1 MKQLK
6 SNSASGIQPLQAA
19 GRRARLGD
27 IPERHPSGVRRGGL
41 RIDFSKLMMYGL
53 KPVPFIG
60 WSFLAGCLAAILLLP
75 ASLAFAVEPAAAPS
89 VQTPAPPATAVQ
101 QTAANAQTASAT
113 SQQAPDAPVPAANG
127 TVASPPTLAQQMQ
140 QAQQQSFAPPQPF
153 QVPMPR
159 SHNPLAPYRASTAP
173 ALDLSNSPRLQNLI
187 RDGRIYISLHD
198 AIAVAIENNL
208 DLAYFRYNFP
218 IAQTDILRTKAGSP
232 ANGVNTAVVQ
242 STQGG
247 FAASTGGGSSGSGF
261 SAGAGGIVTST
272 LGAGTSVASFD
283 PYLNFRGFVDHTVT
297 QEANQVLTGVPV
309 LKTNTI
315 EVLSNYSQ
323 SFPIGTNLS
332 INYLGQRAA
341 SNTPYNLINPELYSN
356 FQVTI
361 AQPIL
366 AGFGVATNERF
377 IRIAKRN
384 AQITDLAFKAQV
396 IATVTQV
403 ENIYWDLVN
412 AYEAE
417 QISERSLGFANKN
430 LSDDRK
436 QLELQA
442 IPAMQ
447 VMTDES
453 AVATAE
459 GNLTVAR
466 ASLRLNELLMKNALT
481 KADDP
486 AIDEM
491 PVIPIDLQA
500 EPDPNADKS
509 IDELVSEA
517 EKKRPEVAIY
527 QMQAEVQKQA
537 LKDINSELL
546 PTLNMYGV
554 YAGAGTAGPLNPL
567 CNPRSQDCTT
577 NLPTDFPS
585 MFVNTFNYSSP
596 EYQVGMTLSIN
607 LRNRQA
613 KADQFRAVLQYRQSQ
628 ISSEQQQKGIRF
640 DVRNAKFALEQA
652 QAHVEAAQKA
662 RDLAQKTFDIT
673 KQERLLGAKSGLDTL
688 NAENAL
694 ALAESA
700 LDAAQTAF
708 EKAKVDIDRATGE
721 TLERTGVSIDDAKA
735 GVVTR
740 VP

>member
-1 MKQLK
+1 VNVFGKK
-6 SNSASGIQPLQAA
+6 SIK
-19 GRRARLGD
+19 RAFGARM
-27 IPERHPSGVRRGGL
+27 RA
-41 RIDFSKLMMYGL
+41 M
-53 KPVPFIG
+53 
-60 WSFLAGCLAAILLLP
+60 AAILLLQVNLALAIHP
-75 ASLAFAVEPAAAPS
+75 A
-89 VQTPAPPATAVQ
+89 
-101 QTAANAQTASAT
+101 
-113 SQQAPDAPVPAANG
+113 G
-127 TVASPPTLAQQMQ
+127 
-140 QAQQQSFAPPQPF
+140 AQQQSQTSATQAQTVPEAPAPVTQNAPAAPPSLAQEMKPGQPPLFAPPQPF
-153 QVPMPR
+153 QVPMPH
-159 SHNPLAPYRASTAP
+159 SHNPLSPYRPSTAP
-173 ALDLSNSPRLQNLI
+173 ELDLSNSPRLQNLI
-187 RDGRIYISLHD
+187 RDGKIYLSLHD

-232 ANGVNTAVVQ
+232 ANGVNTAIIQ

-247 FAASTGGGSSGSGF
+247 FAASTGGGGGSSGSGF
-261 SAGAGGIVTST
+261 SAGNGGIVTST
-272 LGAGTSVASFD
+272 LGAGTSVSSFD
-283 PYLNFRGFVDHTVT
+283 PFLTFRGYVDHTVV
-297 QEANQVLTGVPV
+297 QEANEFVNGVPI

-332 INYLGQRAA
+332 INYLGQRVA
-341 SNTPYNLINPELYSN
+341 SNSPYNGINPTLYSN
-356 FQVTI
+356 FAVTI
-361 AQPIL
+361 SQALL

-384 AQITDLAFKAQV
+384 SQITDLAFKAQV

-412 AYEAE
+412 AYESE

-430 LSDDRK
+430 LADDQK

-447 VMTDES
+447 VMTDQS

-481 KADDP
+481 KVDDP
-486 AIDEM
+486 TIDEM
-491 PVIPIDLQA
+491 PVIPLDMKA
-500 EPDPNADKS
+500 DPDPNADKS

-546 PTLNMYGV
+546 PTLNMYGY
-554 YAGAGTAGPLNPL
+554 YAGAGTAGPANPNCSL
-567 CNPRSQDCTT
+567 GTECVSD
-577 NLPTDFPS
+577 LPTGFAS
-585 MFVNTFNYSSP
+585 MFENTFNYSSP

-640 DVRNAKFALEQA
+640 DVRNSKFALEQA
-652 QAHVEAAQKA
+652 QAHVDAAQKS
-662 RDLAQKTFDIT
+662 RDLAERTFEIT
-673 KQERLLGAKSGLDTL
+673 KQEQVLGAKSGLDTL
-688 NAENAL
+688 NAESAL
-694 ALAESA
+694 AVAESA
-700 LDAAQTAF
+700 LDAAQTAY
-708 EKAKVDIDRATGE
+708 EKAKVDIDRAVGE
-721 TLERTGVSIDDAKA
+721 TLERTGVSIDDAKL

-740 VP
+740 

>member
-1 MKQLK
+1 VNQFN
-6 SNSASGIQPLQAA
+6 SNSARGMKAA
-19 GRRARLGD
+19 
-27 IPERHPSGVRRGGL
+27 V
-41 RIDFSKLMMYGL
+41 
-53 KPVPFIG
+53 V
-60 WSFLAGCLAAILLLP
+60 ILLLQMN
-75 ASLAFAVEPAAAPS
+75 LALVTPSAAAQQPAQAS
-89 VQTPAPPATAVQ
+89 TPPTQTVPEAPLPATNGA
-101 QTAANAQTASAT
+101 TAA
-113 SQQAPDAPVPAANG
+113 PV
-127 TVASPPTLAQQMQ
+127 SLAQQIQMV
-140 QAQQQSFAPPQPF
+140 QQQSFAPPRPF
-153 QVPMPR
+153 HVPMPH
-159 SHNPLAPYRASTAP
+159 SHKPFAPYMPSTAP
-173 ALDLSNSPRLQNLI
+173 ELDLSNSPRLQNLI
-187 RDGRIYISLHD
+187 RNGKIYLSLQD

-218 IAQTDILRTKAGSP
+218 IAQTDILRTKAGSS

-242 STQGG
+242 GTQGG
-247 FAASTGGGSSGSGF
+247 FAASTGGGGGSSGSGF

-272 LGAGTSVASFD
+272 LGAGTSVSSFD
-283 PYLNFRGFVDHTVT
+283 PYLTFQGYVDHTVT
-297 QEANQVLTGVPV
+297 QEANEVLTGVPN

-315 EVLSNYSQ
+315 EVLSTYSQ
-323 SFPIGTNLS
+323 AFPIGTG
-332 INYLGQRAA
+332 IQVNYLGQRVA

-356 FQVTI
+356 FRVQI
-361 AQPIL
+361 AQPLL

-384 AQITDLAFKAQV
+384 SQITDLAFKAQV

-412 AYEAE
+412 AYESE

-447 VMTDES
+447 VMTDQS
-453 AVATAE
+453 AVAQAE

-481 KADDP
+481 KVDDP
-486 AIDEM
+486 SIDEM
-491 PVIPIDLQA
+491 PVIPLDMQGD
-500 EPDPNADKS
+500 PDPNAGKS
-509 IDELVSEA
+509 INELISTA

-546 PTLNMYGV
+546 PTLNLYGL
-554 YAGAGTAGPLNPL
+554 YAGAGTAGPVNPL
-567 CNPRSQDCTT
+567 CNPSTQDCTT
-577 NLPTDFPS
+577 NLPTGFPS

-613 KADQFRAVLQYRQSQ
+613 KADQFRAVLQYRQSE

-640 DVRNAKFALEQA
+640 DVRNSKFALEQA
-652 QAHVEAAQKA
+652 QAHVEAAEKA

-688 NAENAL
+688 NAESAL
-694 ALAESA
+694 AQAESA
-700 LDAAQTAF
+700 LDTAKTAY

-721 TLERTGVSIDDAKA
+721 TLERTGVSIDDAKL
-735 GVVTR
+735 GVVTH
-740 VP
+740 

>member
-1 MKQLK
+1 MNLSQTRSTKGAFIK
-6 SNSASGIQPLQAA
+6 GTQA
-19 GRRARLGD
+19 
-27 IPERHPSGVRRGGL
+27 IT
-41 RIDFSKLMMYGL
+41 
-53 KPVPFIG
+53 
-60 WSFLAGCLAAILLLP
+60 AILLLQLNLALAAVPAAAQQATPNGQAQSTVPATPTVPEAPAPTTQSTTPAP
-75 ASLAFAVEPAAAPS
+75 ASLG
-89 VQTPAPPATAVQ
+89 
-101 QTAANAQTASAT
+101 
-113 SQQAPDAPVPAANG
+113 QAIKQDQVP
-127 TVASPPTLAQQMQ
+127 L
-140 QAQQQSFAPPQPF
+140 FAPPLPF
-153 QVPMPR
+153 QVPMPH
-159 SHNPLAPYRASTAP
+159 SHNPLAPYKPSTAP
-173 ALDLSNSPRLQNLI
+173 ELDLSNTPRLQNLI
-187 RDGRIYISLHD
+187 RDGKIYISLHD

-232 ANGVNTAVVQ
+232 ANGVNTSIVQ
-242 STQGG
+242 GTQGG
-247 FAASTGGGSSGSGF
+247 FAASTGGGGGSSGSGF

-272 LGAGTSVASFD
+272 LGAGTSVSSFD
-283 PYLNFRGFVDHTVT
+283 PYLTFRGYVDHTVV
-297 QEANQVLTGVPV
+297 QEANQILTGVPV

-332 INYLGQRAA
+332 VNYQGQRVAQN
-341 SNTPYNLINPELYSN
+341 SPYNLINPELYSN
-356 FQVTI
+356 FQVVI
-361 AQPIL
+361 SQPVL
-366 AGFGVATNERF
+366 AGFGKSTNERF

-384 AQITDLAFKAQV
+384 SQITDLAFKAQV

-412 AYEAE
+412 AYEGE
-417 QISERSLGFANKN
+417 QISERTLGFASKN
-430 LSDDRK
+430 LSDDQK

-447 VMTDES
+447 VLTDQA

-481 KADDP
+481 KIDDP
-486 AIDEM
+486 TIDEM
-491 PVIPIDLQA
+491 PVVPLDMKA
-500 EPDPNADKS
+500 DASPNADKS
-509 IDELVSEA
+509 IDELVGTA

-527 QMQAEVQKQA
+527 QMQAAVQKQA

-546 PTLNMYGV
+546 PTLNMYGL
-554 YAGAGTAGPLNPL
+554 YAGAGTAGPTNPL
-567 CNPRSQDCTT
+567 CNPNTQDCTT
-577 NLPTDFPS
+577 TLPTGFPS
-585 MFVNTFNYSSP
+585 MLANTFNYSSP

-628 ISSEQQQKGIRF
+628 ISSEQQEKGIRF
-640 DVRNAKFALEQA
+640 DVRNSKFALEQA
-652 QAHVEAAQKA
+652 QAHVDASQKA

-673 KQERLLGAKSGLDTL
+673 KQEQLLGAKSGLDTL
-688 NAENAL
+688 NAESAL
-694 ALAESA
+694 AQTELA

-721 TLERTGVSIDDAKA
+721 TLERTGVSIDDAKL
-735 GVVTR
+735 GVVTQG
-740 VP
+740 P